1 MVIRIE
7 NAVPPMIL
15 EYMKTKV
22 QNEERWSY
30 SYPKGAVF
38 EKKHPKLTIY
48 DGSDIPGAKLLE
60 GMAHMVLL
68 MVYNK
73 ALKDGLDVFQPTM
86 LWCGASI
93 KDMHRKDNIHTDH
106 ENDVPKDMKVLKILG
121 LLHAEWPEDFGG
133 HFLHDGETH
142 KMVPGT
148 FLVFDPLKEHAA
160 TDIFTVQKRIAL
172 DYTVLAKTS

>member
-15 EYMKTKV
+15 EYMRTKV

-86 LWCGASI
+86 LRCAASI

-121 LLHAEWPEDFGG
+121 LLHAEWPEDYGG
-133 HFLHDGETH
+133 HFLHDGDAH

-160 TDIFTVQKRIAL
+160 TDIFTEKKRIAL
-172 DYTVLAKTS
+172 DYTVLAKNS

>member
-1 MVIRIE
+1 MVTRIE
-7 NAVPPMIL
+7 NAVAPMIL

-48 DGSDIPGAKLLE
+48 DGSDIPGAKFLE

-93 KDMHRKDNIHTDH
+93 KDKHRKDNIHTDH
-106 ENDVPKDMKVLKILG
+106 EKDVPKDMKVLKILG
-121 LLHAEWPEDFGG
+121 LLHAEWSEDNGG

>member
-1 MVIRIE
+1 
-7 NAVPPMIL
+7 
-15 EYMKTKV
+15 
-22 QNEERWSY
+22 
-30 SYPKGAVF
+30 
-38 EKKHPKLTIY
+38 
-48 DGSDIPGAKLLE
+48 
-60 GMAHMVLL
+60 

-93 KDMHRKDNIHTDH
+93 KDKHRKDNIHTDH
-106 ENDVPKDMKVLKILG
+106 EKDVPKDMKVLKILG
-121 LLHAEWPEDFGG
+121 LLHAEWSEDNGG